1 VDQLD
6 YTIRF
11 DKGPLLEM
19 LNIIVLLMYKSFQFS
34 DDALKKS
41 ANKYGSQ
48 NEKSAAE
55 IEEQIIKRSR
65 TRVHV
70 GIIYS

>member
-1 VDQLD
+1 M
-6 YTIRF
+6 F
-11 DKGPLLEM
+11 K
-19 LNIIVLLMYKSFQFS
+19 FS
-34 DDALKKS
+34 DEALKKS

-65 TRVHV
+65 TRVCV
-70 GIIYS
+70 MVYQIKAKQMRNKYLINNKAKNSF